1 MEIDEYRKELNLKI
15 QYNPTLPSKGLDVQF
30 CKLIIK
36 LFLEL
41 MRRNMGVQDKIV
53 IIDGLDKYNENTA
66 QSKIMELVDK
76 SVMEH
81 GDNISL
87 L

>member
-1 MEIDEYRKELNLKI
+1 
-15 QYNPTLPSKGLDVQF
+15 
-30 CKLIIK
+30 
-36 LFLEL
+36 
-41 MRRNMGVQDKIV
+41 MGVQDKTV

-66 QSKIMELVDK
+66 QSKIMGLVAK

-81 GDNISL
+81 SDNIPL